1 MSIQKKLHLAIVIL
15 LDAVGLV
22 FLGISIFSN
31 EPGTKYLAIGL
42 CCITAGNQFNLIQ
55 TWKRRKENKSD
66 EK

>member
-1 MSIQKKLHLAIVIL
+1 MSIKKKLHLAIVIL

-22 FLGISIFSN
+22 FLGISIFGN

-42 CCITAGNQFNLIQ
+42 CCITAGNLFNLIQ

>member
-22 FLGISIFSN
+22 FLGISIFGN

-42 CCITAGNQFNLIQ
+42 CCITAGNLFNLIQ
-55 TWKRRKENKSD
+55 TWNRKKEKKND

>member
-1 MSIQKKLHLAIVIL
+1 MSIKKRLHLAIVIL

-22 FLGISIFSN
+22 FLGISIFGN

-42 CCITAGNQFNLIQ
+42 CCITAGNLFNLIQ
-55 TWKRRKENKSD
+55 IWKRRKENKSD